1 VTIPVP
7 LACSLT
13 PDAYADRLRSIGELN
28 RDFLRSYDR
37 RDSTLEL
44 LYSPVASRMVRELV
58 RREEICCAFL
68 TFTLVESP
76 DSVWLRVTAPQHAA
90 SGVDALF
97 APFLESAPGLG

>member
-1 VTIPVP
+1 VTIPVS

-13 PDAYADRLRSIGELN
+13 PDAYADRLSSIGELN

-37 RDSTLEL
+37 HDSTLEL
-44 LYSPVASRMVRELV
+44 VFSSVALPRVRELV

-76 DSVWLRVTAPQHAA
+76 DSVRLRVTAPPHAA
-90 SGVDALF
+90 RGVDALF